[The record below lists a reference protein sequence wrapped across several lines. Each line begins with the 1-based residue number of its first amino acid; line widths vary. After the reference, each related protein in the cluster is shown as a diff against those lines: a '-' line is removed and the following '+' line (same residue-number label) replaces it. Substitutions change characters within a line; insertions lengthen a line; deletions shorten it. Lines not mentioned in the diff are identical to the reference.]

1 MDSMIIAY
9 DMNINY
15 ALLILLVGL
24 TTASWV
30 RRFMRKR
37 LERSKRIDPVLR
49 PIIATIVYYTI
60 VVIVVVAVLAR
71 FGIQTAS
78 ILALIGAA
86 GLAIGLALQ
95 GALSNVASGVML
107 FYLRPFGIGD
117 YVDADG
123 TAGSVVE
130 IGLFATEPVTA

>member
-95 GALSNVASGVML
+95 EGRCQMWHRGRCC
-107 FYLRPFGIGD
+107 FI
-117 YVDADG
+117 
-123 TAGSVVE
+123 
-130 IGLFATEPVTA
+130 

>member
-1 MDSMIIAY
+1 
-9 DMNINY
+9 
-15 ALLILLVGL
+15 
-24 TTASWV
+24 
-30 RRFMRKR
+30 
-37 LERSKRIDPVLR
+37 
-49 PIIATIVYYTI
+49 
-60 VVIVVVAVLAR
+60 VVAVLAR